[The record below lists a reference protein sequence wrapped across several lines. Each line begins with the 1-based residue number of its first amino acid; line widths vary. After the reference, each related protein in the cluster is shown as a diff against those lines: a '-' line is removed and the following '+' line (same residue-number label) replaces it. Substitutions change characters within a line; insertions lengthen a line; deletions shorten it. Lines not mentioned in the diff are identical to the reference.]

1 MFILVSLFAIHHLL
15 YLLSFN
21 KVEDFAE
28 HDDFFEAKPVR
39 ICLMHFD
46 FFFVLHINIHTLA
59 DLNQLHD
66 LDEIMKNYSV
76 VMRFTGSR
84 FYATI
89 IEPDATFNDLI
100 PQDYHVSN
108 DLLYTSGI
116 SYCKPEQCSHSLYFI
131 LLKAFWDNAF
141 DVNRTFVI
149 SDRTDRGTPVG

>member
-1 MFILVSLFAIHHLL
+1 M
-15 YLLSFN
+15 
-21 KVEDFAE
+21 
-28 HDDFFEAKPVR
+28 
-39 ICLMHFD
+39 
-46 FFFVLHINIHTLA
+46 LHIIFIDTLA
-59 DLNQLHD
+59 DLNQMHD

-116 SYCKPEQCSHSLYFI
+116 SYCKPEQCSHNLYFI
-131 LLKAFWDNAF
+131 
-141 DVNRTFVI
+141 
-149 SDRTDRGTPVG
+149 PVKGFLG

>member
-39 ICLMHFD
+39 ICRMHFEL
-46 FFFVLHINIHTLA
+46 FVLNIFIL
-59 DLNQLHD
+59 LPIIIINQLHD

-108 DLLYTSGI
+108 DLLYQANHTASPNSVPTTYI
-116 SYCKPEQCSHSLYFI
+116 SSC
-131 LLKAFWDNAF
+131 
-141 DVNRTFVI
+141 
-149 SDRTDRGTPVG
+149 